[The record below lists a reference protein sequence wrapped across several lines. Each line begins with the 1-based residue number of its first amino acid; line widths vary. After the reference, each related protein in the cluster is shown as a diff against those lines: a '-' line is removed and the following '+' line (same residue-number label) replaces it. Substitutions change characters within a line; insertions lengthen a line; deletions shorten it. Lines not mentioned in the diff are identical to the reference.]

1 MINMS
6 KIFKFL
12 QKTSISFF
20 ILIALGINGN
30 GISLL
35 FFGEPDYPAE
45 EFQEFLSKNTIHRT
59 I

>member
-1 MINMS
+1 MS